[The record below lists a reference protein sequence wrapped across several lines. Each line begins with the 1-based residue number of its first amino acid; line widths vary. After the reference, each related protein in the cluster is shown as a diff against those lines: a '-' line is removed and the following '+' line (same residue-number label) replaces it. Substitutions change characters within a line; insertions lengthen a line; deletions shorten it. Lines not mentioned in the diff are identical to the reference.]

1 MKYLLKSVSLALLLS
16 ISSLLNAQS
25 EAGSVF
31 LLISPGARA
40 GGMGEAQVAVANDA
54 YASYWNPAGL
64 AYQEGSELAF
74 MHVNWL
80 PNLADDMYYEFLGY
94 RKSFPNLG
102 TIGGHLIYLNLG
114 EQVRMDEYAQYQG
127 KFTSYMMAGAISYS
141 QKINETSSFGLNA
154 KLSYQHL
161 VELGTGSEKGKG
173 TSIDFGFDVGYMKK
187 GWLLPTLDLGITMT
201 NIGPKVSFIDP
212 DQADPQPT
220 NLTFGFAYELFNSEV
235 NRLSV
240 VYDMDK
246 LLVASYPDM
255 DWDGDGIIGGFDS
268 NGKSSLKN
276 NDYNSDG
283 KRETAHKDPLFKAI
297 FTSWVDDWLLG
308 GDIDK
313 ALAGEDADRKI
324 GGWSWAGDANGNNK
338 PDKEEMINTASE
350 LGASYGDSDWG
361 IYNEWGQKEVG
372 SADDRSL
379 SNELDKLVHNFG
391 LEYWYSTYFALRSG
405 YYYDKTGKISNPTF
419 GIGLRLSLIHI

>member
-235 NRLSV
+235 NR
-240 VYDMDK
+240 
-246 LLVASYPDM
+246 
-255 DWDGDGIIGGFDS
+255 
-268 NGKSSLKN
+268 
-276 NDYNSDG
+276 
-283 KRETAHKDPLFKAI
+283 
-297 FTSWVDDWLLG
+297 
-308 GDIDK
+308 
-313 ALAGEDADRKI
+313 
-324 GGWSWAGDANGNNK
+324 
-338 PDKEEMINTASE
+338 
-350 LGASYGDSDWG
+350 
-361 IYNEWGQKEVG
+361 
-372 SADDRSL
+372 
-379 SNELDKLVHNFG
+379 
-391 LEYWYSTYFALRSG
+391 
-405 YYYDKTGKISNPTF
+405 
-419 GIGLRLSLIHI
+419 